1 MKWFRHRWRQTV
13 KIYCIIILPNE
24 VHVICWQ
31 AFSMTAVAVLCTF
44 FSKITFVSVLHKRE
58 WNRVRLLVKEKNMHK
73 NTKSLGSMHFDR
85 SGLHTLSHSSKHTI
99 QNHTSPEKRWFA
111 PCSFSFLML
120 FFLLRHGQP
129 DSDGSP
135 ESVRWSRRGPWS
147 KQPERFWNIYHP
159 VDGYVDKVQTGM

>member
-1 MKWFRHRWRQTV
+1 MVPTSLKTDSKNILHNYFAKRGACYMLAGLFDDGCGSVVHILFQDNLCLRFTQTWMKPCPVTGEG
-13 KIYCIIILPNE
+13 KKN
-24 VHVICWQ
+24 
-31 AFSMTAVAVLCTF
+31 T
-44 FSKITFVSVLHKRE
+44 HKT
-58 WNRVRLLVKEKNMHK
+58 
-73 NTKSLGSMHFDR
+73 TKSLGSMHFDR

-99 QNHTSPEKRWFA
+99 QNHTSTEKTWFA

-159 VDGYVDKVQTGM
+159 VDGYVDKV